1 MTLQDSGKKMS
12 CLASAV
18 SHNSAIMKNVE
29 ELMFCTDGFT
39 ASQVSWCVNIL
50 NKVSIYKRCVQLV

>member
-18 SHNSAIMKNVE
+18 SHNSVIMKKNVE
-29 ELMFCTDGFT
+29 ELMFLHRWFCCL
-39 ASQVSWCVNIL
+39 SSV
-50 NKVSIYKRCVQLV
+50 LVCEYSEQSEHL